1 MSNLPDELCFRKI
14 EEEYTTESSAV
25 LLNKRLRHLQVTLDK
40 FWDRWKREYLINLR
54 ERYYK
59 NKQSP
64 RSLKI
69 SRGDIVIVHTDQEAR
84 GFWRLGRVTDLI
96 IGADGQVRGAEVYTL
111 TEDNRPSLLRRPLQR
126 LYPLE
131 IGYITDT
138 AESELPGTMPVE
150 QDTDPPRNTR
160 PSRAAAREARDKIA
174 ARLCED

>member
-1 MSNLPDELCFRKI
+1 MA
-14 EEEYTTESSAV
+14 ES
-25 LLNKRLRHLQVTLDK
+25 T
-40 FWDRWKREYLINLR
+40 LR

-64 RSLKI
+64 RFLKI
-69 SRGDIVIVHTDQEAR
+69 SRGDIVIVHTNQEAR

-96 IGADGQVRGAEVYTL
+96 IGTDGQVREAEVYTL
-111 TEDNRPSLLRRPLQR
+111 TGDNRPSLLRRPLQR

-131 IGYITDT
+131 IGCEEVNTPPTQDPSSIHSDITDT
-138 AESELPGTMPVE
+138 TESKLPGTMPVE

-160 PSRAAAREARDKIA
+160 PSRAAAREAPDKIA